1 MPHKGD
7 QQVPSLGHI
16 TLDPTSAINPF
27 FGTAPEDLTEEEE
40 TELGILYRNDAL
52 RINAVALRDAERARL
67 SGWPGFDR
75 GKRQLER
82 DVAETNF
89 LSLTLM
95 NGATP

>member
-1 MPHKGD
+1 M
-7 QQVPSLGHI
+7 
-16 TLDPTSAINPF
+16 
-27 FGTAPEDLTEEEE
+27 
-40 TELGILYRNDAL
+40 